1 MMTAERRLGRRAV
14 ARGGLAMA
22 GLVAASSLGRAQDFP
37 TKTVRVVVPYPAGGG
52 TDLVARLIV
61 PRLQERW
68 KQTVIIDNK
77 GGASG
82 ILGSEIVAK
91 APPDGY
97 TLLIMTSAHVINPF
111 TTKVLPYDTEKD
123 FTSITPLVL
132 GGIALVGSPK
142 AGMDTMDKFLKE
154 ARANPGKIQ
163 WGSTENTTRM
173 TGELF
178 RVKANLKIENV
189 QYKGAAPM
197 MQELIGGHIPAGM
210 TSPLTA
216 MSNHRNGLLKML
228 AVTTEKRLSV
238 IPDVPTMA
246 ELGIPDMVR
255 PAWFSLFGPGGMSP
269 ALTQRI
275 HADCAAVLAEPEIK
289 AKIADLA
296 SEGGGEPPD
305 VFAARVKAELKIWG
319 DVAKLAGIQPE

>member
-1 MMTAERRLGRRAV
+1 MTIRRRDV
-14 ARGGLAMA
+14 TRGGLAMA
-22 GLVAASSLGRAQDFP
+22 SLLAAPSLVRAQDFP
-37 TKTVRVVVPYPAGGG
+37 TKPVRVVVPYPAGGG
-52 TDLVARLIV
+52 TDLVARLVV

-68 KQTVIIDNK
+68 KQTVVIDNK

-97 TLLIMTSAHVINPF
+97 TLLITTSAHVINPF

-123 FTSITPLVL
+123 FTAITTLVL
-132 GGIALVGSPK
+132 GGITLIASPK
-142 AGMDTMDKFLKE
+142 SGLDTMEKFLKE

-178 RVKANLKIENV
+178 RVKANLQIENV
-189 QYKGAAPM
+189 AYKGAAPM
-197 MQELIGGHIPAGM
+197 IQEMIGGHIPAGF

-216 MSNHRNGLLKML
+216 MAHHRNGLLKML

-255 PAWFSLFGPGGMSP
+255 PAWFSMFAPGGMAP
-269 ALTQRI
+269 ALAKRI
-275 HADCAAVLAEPEIK
+275 QADCTAVLAEPELR

-296 SEGGGEPPD
+296 SEPGGEPQEA
-305 VFAARVKAELKIWG
+305 FAARVTAELKIWG
-319 DVAKLAGIQPE
+319 DVAKLAGVQPE

>member
-1 MMTAERRLGRRAV
+1 MTENRWLGRRAV

-22 GLVAASSLGRAQDFP
+22 GLLAAPSLVRAQDYP
-37 TKTVRVVVPYPAGGG
+37 SKTVRVVVPYPAGGG

-61 PRLQERW
+61 PKLQERW
-68 KQTVIIDNK
+68 KQTVVIDNK

-97 TLLIMTSAHVINPF
+97 TLMITTSAHCINPF
-111 TTKVLPYDTEKD
+111 TTKSLPYDTEKE
-123 FTSITPLVL
+123 FTAITTLVL
-132 GGIALVGSPK
+132 GGIALIASPK
-142 AGMDTMDKFLKE
+142 SGFDTLEKLLKE
-154 ARANPGKIQ
+154 ARANPGKLQ

-178 RVKANLKIENV
+178 RVKAGLQIENV
-189 QYKGAAPM
+189 AYKGAAPM
-197 MQELIGGHIPAGM
+197 MQEMIGGHIPCGF

-216 MSNHRNGLLKML
+216 MAHHRNGLLRIL

-238 IPDVPTMA
+238 LPDVPTMA
-246 ELGIPDMVR
+246 EFNIPDMVR
-255 PAWFSLFGPGGMSP
+255 PACFSIFGPGGMAP
-269 ALTQRI
+269 ALATRI
-275 HADCAAVLAEPEIK
+275 QADCAAVLADPDMK

-296 SEGGGEPPD
+296 SEPGGEPAD

-319 DVAKLAGIQPE
+319 EVAKLAGVQPE

>member
-1 MMTAERRLGRRAV
+1 MTAVRRFGRRAV

-22 GLVAASSLGRAQDFP
+22 GLLAAPSLLRAQDFP
-37 TKTVRVVVPYPAGGG
+37 NKTLRVVVPYPAGGG

-61 PRLQERW
+61 PKLAERW
-68 KQTVIIDNK
+68 KQSVVIDNK

-91 APPDGY
+91 SPPDGY
-97 TLLIMTSAHVINPF
+97 TLLVMTSAHVINPF
-111 TTKVLPYDTEKD
+111 TTKVLPYNTEKD
-123 FTSITPLVL
+123 FTPITPLVL
-132 GGIALVGSPK
+132 GGITLVGSPK
-142 AGMDTMDKFLKE
+142 RGMDSMEKFMKE
-154 ARANPGKIQ
+154 AKANPGKIQ
-163 WGSTENTTRM
+163 WGSTENTTRL

-178 RVKANLKIENV
+178 RVKSGLQIENV
-189 QYKGAAPM
+189 QYKGAGPM

-216 MSNHRNGLLKML
+216 MANHRSGLLRML
-228 AVTTEKRLSV
+228 AVTTEKRLAV

-255 PAWFSLFGPGGMSP
+255 PAWFSLFGPGGMAP
-269 ALTQRI
+269 ALVGKI
-275 HADCAAVLAEPEIK
+275 HADCAAVLAEPEMK

-296 SEGGGEPPD
+296 SEPGGEPPD
-305 VFAARVKAELKIWG
+305 VFAARVTAELKVWG